1 MGRLGAD
8 EIELQACLAECA
20 KQVWEGKEGRVNP
33 SCKERVCRGRLQ
45 HAQAQRAGG
54 FNRFAHSAGPYHYLL
69 VAGCLVAW
77 LLVVGL
83 VVGRWLVVRLL
94 VCSVSR
100 APEHVNKDFPGR
112 PPEHVNK
119 DFPGRRAEMT

>member
-8 EIELQACLAECA
+8 EVELQACPAQCA
-20 KQVWEGKEGRVNP
+20 KPVWEGKKGRVNP
-33 SCKERVCRGRLQ
+33 SCKERVCRRSVQ
-45 HAQAQRAGG
+45 HARAQRAGG

-112 PPEHVNK
+112 
-119 DFPGRRAEMT
+119 RAEMT